1 MLFFVLLDGAVFVRV
16 VALVCA
22 GCVCVVGVAMREE
35 KAGLLLPGGREGKI
49 ESYESVCVCCWVWL
63 ERRKK
68 IPSVLTRLLVRS
80 GVGVVSGVRSSGGE
94 CSGRS
99 E

>member
-1 MLFFVLLDGAVFVRV
+1 M
-16 VALVCA
+16 
-22 GCVCVVGVAMREE
+22 GVAMREE

-49 ESYESVCVCCWVWL
+49 ESYESVFVCWWVWL
-63 ERRKK
+63 GRQKMV
-68 IPSVLTRLLVRS
+68 PGVLTRLLVRS
-80 GVGVVSGVRSSGGE
+80 GLGVVSSVRSCGGM